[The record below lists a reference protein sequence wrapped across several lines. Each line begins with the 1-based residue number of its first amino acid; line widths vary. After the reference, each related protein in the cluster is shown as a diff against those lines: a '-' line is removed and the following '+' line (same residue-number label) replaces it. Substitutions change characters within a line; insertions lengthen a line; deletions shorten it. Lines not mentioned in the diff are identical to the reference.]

1 MIRAVFRLLMNMPGR
16 SFEGPSPPAPREL
29 RVGLRRDVELLAFE
43 RNEGRPVAY
52 ARAAELI
59 EQALAEAGYATSRF
73 AGNVIAELRGAT
85 DDIAVIGAHYD
96 TVDRSPGADDNA
108 SGVAALLALARA
120 FAHAKPKRTLRF
132 VAFANEEPPY
142 FLSQR
147 MGSWQYANAC
157 HERRE
162 TIVAMLSLE
171 SIGFYSDAPHSQA
184 YPAMLEH
191 VFPDRANFIAFA
203 SNVASRALLKRCV
216 ETFREH
222 ARVPS
227 EGAALPETVTGV
239 AWSDQWS
246 FWQFGYPA
254 VMVTDTAPF
263 RNPHYHTAHDTPETL
278 DYDRFA
284 LVVEGLH
291 AVVADLA
298 GGTIPPP

>member
-1 MIRAVFRLLMNMPGR
+1 MIRALFRLLMRMPGR
-16 SFEGPSPPAPREL
+16 SFEGTSPPAPHEL
-29 RVGLRRDVELLAFE
+29 REALRRDIELLAFE
-43 RNEGRPVAY
+43 RNEGHPVAY
-52 ARAAELI
+52 ARAADLI
-59 EQALAEAGYATSRF
+59 DEALREAGYPTSRF
-73 AGNVIAELRGAT
+73 EKNVIAELRGAS
-85 DDIAVIGAHYD
+85 DEIVVIGAHYD
-96 TVDRSPGADDNA
+96 TVDGSPGADDNA

-120 FAHAKPKRTLRF
+120 FAHAKPRRTLRF
-132 VAFANEEPPY
+132 VAFSNEEPPY
-142 FLSQR
+142 FLSPR

-162 TIVAMLSLE
+162 KIAAMLSLE
-171 SIGFYSDAPHSQA
+171 SIGFFSDAPHSQQ

-203 SNVASRALLKRCV
+203 ANLASRALLKRCV
-216 ETFREH
+216 AAFRAH
-222 ARVPS
+222 ARIPS
-227 EGAALPETVTGV
+227 EGAALPEAVTGV

-263 RNPHYHTAHDTPETL
+263 RNPHYHTGHDTPETL
-278 DYDRFA
+278 DYGRFA
-284 LVVEGLH
+284 LVVEGLR